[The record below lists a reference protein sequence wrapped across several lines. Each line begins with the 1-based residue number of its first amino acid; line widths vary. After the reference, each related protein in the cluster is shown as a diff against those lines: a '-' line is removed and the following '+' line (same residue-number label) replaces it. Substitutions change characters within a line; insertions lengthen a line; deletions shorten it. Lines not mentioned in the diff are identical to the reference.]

1 MQKVPRKKIA
11 SPTCAIAAFV
21 VEYVYVAIDKAAL
34 VGEPAVPCNLQSAIA
49 GVMFGRGLIF
59 MEQPGVSGVDI
70 WVFHDGNPRT
80 MSGQE

>member
-34 VGEPAVPCNLQSAIA
+34 VGEPAVPYTCNPLQQ
-49 GVMFGRGLIF
+49 G
-59 MEQPGVSGVDI
+59 
-70 WVFHDGNPRT
+70 
-80 MSGQE
+80 